1 MDKLNLIRL
10 SKANECLKMAIVYLN
25 NEHVEL
31 INNIIEL
38 YSKEIN
44 CFNNKQITV
53 INPTKTELGLISS
66 ALKKIVRGYYSN
78 YFIPVP
84 EFVYS
89 DTYKEHY
96 KLYEDCCCCEHCDEQ
111 LDLSEKHYNKYD
123 DKNRELEIELKN
135 ACSKTIIPEDIIN
148 AKILLRRRQPN
159 SFQYNKL
166 EVELNEYLNAKMLEA
181 FINQNQD
188 FIKNKI
194 LNHAKL

>member
-1 MDKLNLIRL
+1 MDKLNSIRL
-10 SKANECLKMAIVYLN
+10 SKANEYLKMAAVYLN
-25 NEHVEL
+25 DEHVEL

-38 YSKEIN
+38 YSEDIAY
-44 CFNNKQITV
+44 FNNKQLTV
-53 INPTKTELGLISS
+53 INPTKTELGLIRS
-66 ALKKIVRGYYSN
+66 ALKKIVRGYYSD
-78 YFIPVP
+78 YFITAP

-96 KLYEDCCCCEHCDEQ
+96 KLYEDCCYCEHCDEQ
-111 LDLSEKHYNKYD
+111 LDLSEKHYSKYD
-123 DKNRELEIELKN
+123 DINRELEIEIKN
-135 ACSKTIIPEDIIN
+135 ACSNTIIPEDIIN

-166 EVELNEYLNAKMLEA
+166 EVELNEYLNAKMLEE
-181 FINQNQD
+181 FINQNQE